1 MTKFSPTLPGR
12 EGEVYPAHQPNLK
25 WWDEVTPVHVASRM
39 YDVPAFLEGKAAL
52 DRLELEWLGDVRGKS
67 VLHLQCHFGKSTIEI
82 ARQGAARVVGVDFS
96 PVAIREAKSL
106 AEKAGFSDRVEFIEK
121 DVLLLCEE
129 EPLFKGYDIVFT
141 SWGVITWLSDLNKWG
156 DVISKLLKP
165 GGRFVIV
172 EIHPVFMMYELEEGK
187 IARKFGYFHCEE
199 PYVRPPEADYAD
211 RSYIAQNETVEW
223 QWSLADV
230 FRALMNNNLRITK
243 FEEYP
248 LCCFDPFGI
257 MVSSGEHL
265 YMLPPGEPEI
275 PMSFAVEAIRQ

>member
-1 MTKFSPTLPGR
+1 MTKFSPTLPGGG
-12 EGEVYPAHQPNLK
+12 GEVFPEHEPNLK

-39 YDVPAFLEGKAAL
+39 YDVPAFLEGKTAL

-82 ARQGAARVVGVDFS
+82 ARQGAAKVVGVDFS
-96 PVAIREAKSL
+96 PVAIKEARKL
-106 AEKAGFSDRVEFIEK
+106 AELSGVADRVEFIES
-121 DVLLLCEE
+121 DVLKLNEVHVE
-129 EPLFKGYDIVFT
+129 KHDIVFT
-141 SWGVITWLSDLNKWG
+141 SWGVITWLSDLNRWG
-156 DVISKLLKP
+156 EVISKLLKP
-165 GGRFVIV
+165 DGRFVIV
-172 EIHPVFMMYELEEGK
+172 EIHPVFMMYELEEGN

-199 PYVRPPEADYAD
+199 GVELPPAPDYAD
-211 RSYIAQNETVEW
+211 KSYVTVNATHEW

-230 FRALMNNNLRITK
+230 FRALMNHNLRITK

-257 MVSSGEHL
+257 MVPSGEHL

-275 PMSFAVEAIRQ
+275 PMSFAVEALRQ